1 MDSRFGEKLIEQT
14 IADYY
19 ASQDRE
25 HLVRTLEV
33 LRAQADAGTRLI
45 AAVVPVPEPKVISM
59 EAWKNNGHEK
69 RFMLNRLKG
78 KDDTEIAVAFT
89 SPEQQKKGPASAG
102 MLIPLGDLL
111 RTVEKMD
118 KLEGLMINPWGQRFL
133 LTRQTIA
140 VLLGAP
146 QQAAQ
151 PQKSQIAL
159 DRHDITELNIE
170 CIVNAANE
178 SLSGGGGVDGAIHR
192 AAGPELDKALEK
204 LGGCATGDA
213 KMTDGF
219 GLKAKHIIHT
229 VGPVYNAQGSD
240 REKEEAASALR
251 SCYVNSLD
259 LARREGIR
267 SIAFPAI
274 STGAYGYP
282 RREAAQIALA
292 AVSSWLQ
299 KNSDYIMTVVLSCF
313 DEDNYRTYVDIIE
326 QQKKEAEAR
335 QQAGELLR
343 GEEKKRAEEKA
354 RQESSDGG
362 PAAPAPEE
370 AAGVKKTVIT
380 LHKPAADLVRSAVL
394 GCVTGDALGFP
405 VQFADRQERDQDPV
419 TDMRKTAL
427 KDGTEVGLWSDDS
440 SMILAAMDSLN
451 TLKKL
456 NYRDVMDRYFNWRMY
471 GKYTPDGEAF
481 DIGGMTDRAI
491 MNYAR
496 GVDPLKCGGTDE
508 QDNGN
513 GSLMR
518 IMPFALLLV
527 RKGHLFEDADR
538 MMIHTASA
546 LTHAHPRAKLACE
559 IYAVAVRELIVHGT
573 QVDRTELLQRAVN
586 DVMLFYRAD
595 EESGDEDDPGIEAHR
610 EVVTDY
616 DEIRTELPA
625 FARLRDIAA
634 FAKLPEEEIRSTGY
648 VTDTLEA
655 AFWCFL
661 TTDDYRSCVLKAVN
675 LGSDT
680 DTVAC
685 VAGGLAG
692 IRGGAGSIPAEWVD
706 SLARKEEIEAQCDA
720 FQSLWIS

>member
-326 QQKKEAEAR
+326 RAEKGSGSQAAGRRTAAR
-335 QQAGELLR
+335 R
-343 GEEKKRAEEKA
+343 GEETGRGKSQAGKQRRRTCGTGARRGRRREKDSHYA
-354 RQESSDGG
+354 AQASGG
-362 PAAPAPEE
+362 PGAQCGARLCDGRCTGFPGAVCGQ
-370 AAGVKKTVIT
+370 AGKRPGSC
-380 LHKPAADLVRSAVL
+380 HRHAENGAEGRHGGRALVR
-394 GCVTGDALGFP
+394 
-405 VQFADRQERDQDPV
+405 
-419 TDMRKTAL
+419 
-427 KDGTEVGLWSDDS
+427 
-440 SMILAAMDSLN
+440 
-451 TLKKL
+451 
-456 NYRDVMDRYFNWRMY
+456 
-471 GKYTPDGEAF
+471 
-481 DIGGMTDRAI
+481 
-491 MNYAR
+491 
-496 GVDPLKCGGTDE
+496 
-508 QDNGN
+508 
-513 GSLMR
+513 
-518 IMPFALLLV
+518 
-527 RKGHLFEDADR
+527 
-538 MMIHTASA
+538 
-546 LTHAHPRAKLACE
+546 
-559 IYAVAVRELIVHGT
+559 
-573 QVDRTELLQRAVN
+573 
-586 DVMLFYRAD
+586 
-595 EESGDEDDPGIEAHR
+595 
-610 EVVTDY
+610 
-616 DEIRTELPA
+616 
-625 FARLRDIAA
+625 
-634 FAKLPEEEIRSTGY
+634 
-648 VTDTLEA
+648 
-655 AFWCFL
+655 
-661 TTDDYRSCVLKAVN
+661 
-675 LGSDT
+675 
-680 DTVAC
+680 
-685 VAGGLAG
+685 
-692 IRGGAGSIPAEWVD
+692 
-706 SLARKEEIEAQCDA
+706 
-720 FQSLWIS
+720 

>member
-1 MDSRFGEKLIEQT
+1 
-14 IADYY
+14 
-19 ASQDRE
+19 
-25 HLVRTLEV
+25 
-33 LRAQADAGTRLI
+33 
-45 AAVVPVPEPKVISM
+45 
-59 EAWKNNGHEK
+59 
-69 RFMLNRLKG
+69 
-78 KDDTEIAVAFT
+78 
-89 SPEQQKKGPASAG
+89 
-102 MLIPLGDLL
+102 
-111 RTVEKMD
+111 
-118 KLEGLMINPWGQRFL
+118 
-133 LTRQTIA
+133 
-140 VLLGAP
+140 
-146 QQAAQ
+146 
-151 PQKSQIAL
+151 
-159 DRHDITELNIE
+159 
-170 CIVNAANE
+170 
-178 SLSGGGGVDGAIHR
+178 
-192 AAGPELDKALEK
+192 
-204 LGGCATGDA
+204 
-213 KMTDGF
+213 
-219 GLKAKHIIHT
+219 
-229 VGPVYNAQGSD
+229 
-240 REKEEAASALR
+240 
-251 SCYVNSLD
+251 
-259 LARREGIR
+259 
-267 SIAFPAI
+267 
-274 STGAYGYP
+274 
-282 RREAAQIALA
+282 
-292 AVSSWLQ
+292 
-299 KNSDYIMTVVLSCF
+299 
-313 DEDNYRTYVDIIE
+313 
-326 QQKKEAEAR
+326 
-335 QQAGELLR
+335 
-343 GEEKKRAEEKA
+343 
-354 RQESSDGG
+354 
-362 PAAPAPEE
+362 
-370 AAGVKKTVIT
+370 
-380 LHKPAADLVRSAVL
+380 
-394 GCVTGDALGFP
+394 
-405 VQFADRQERDQDPV
+405 
-419 TDMRKTAL
+419 MRKTAL